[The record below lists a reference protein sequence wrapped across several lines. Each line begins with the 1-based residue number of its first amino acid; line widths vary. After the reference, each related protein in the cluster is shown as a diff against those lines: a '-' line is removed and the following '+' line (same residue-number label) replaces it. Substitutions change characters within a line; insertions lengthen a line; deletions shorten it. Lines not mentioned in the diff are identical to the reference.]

1 VIESVKITNF
11 QSLNNVEIELGKFTV
26 IVGPSSS
33 GKSAL
38 TRAIKAVALNAL
50 DSDYITRGT
59 KHSAVSIKTEQS
71 TVTIERETG
80 GSSVYQIA
88 KVGSEESRYS
98 KLNRQVP
105 AQITEALGIS
115 PGTKE
120 VDSIHFAGQFD
131 TPYLLKEGSSSV
143 ARVLGELT
151 NVSTIFSAVRE
162 ASKRAKAASGI
173 VNLRKKDQQK
183 LLDQVADYSQLAPQA
198 KGLAEVE
205 SQLAQCQQLQTHI
218 DRLTSLHSQ
227 ADSALRKLQ
236 TIKEVGSLPDLGSVV
251 ETQLKLN
258 RLKSLVRTAAGS
270 RKMVQT
276 ATSSIDQA
284 SSAIMLA
291 ETQLHDTLVEHGTC
305 PTCQQ
310 QVS

>member
-1 VIESVKITNF
+1 MIESVKVTNF
-11 QSLNNVEIELGKFTV
+11 QSLYDLDLDLGKFTV

-33 GKSAL
+33 GKSAV
-38 TRAIKAVALNAL
+38 TRAVKAVALNAL

-59 KHSAVSIKTEQS
+59 KKSAVSLKTETA

-80 GSSVYQIA
+80 GSSAYQIA
-88 KVGSEESRYS
+88 EIGGKESRYS

-105 AQITEALGIS
+105 TQVTEVLGIS

-173 VNLRKKDQQK
+173 ANLRKKDQQK
-183 LLDQVADYSQLAPQA
+183 LLDQISDYSDVATQA
-198 KGLAEVE
+198 KTITQVE
-205 SQLAQCQQLQTHI
+205 AKLLECQQLKDQISQLTTFW
-218 DRLTSLHSQ
+218 DRASQ
-227 ADSALRKLQ
+227 ALSTLEKAEKTFD
-236 TIKEVGSLPDLGSVV
+236 LPDLASV
-251 ETQLKLN
+251 LKAYENLN
-258 RLKSLVRTAAGS
+258 NFKLLVRQVVLS
-270 RKMVQT
+270 KK
-276 ATSSIDQA
+276 SIDQA
-284 SSAIMLA
+284 VVGIDATTSDILA
-291 ETQLHDTLVEHGTC
+291 AENLLHEILLEHGTC

-310 QVS
+310 KIN

>member
-1 VIESVKITNF
+1 MIESIKVINF
-11 QSLNNVEIELGKFTV
+11 QSLQDVEVELGNFTV

-38 TRAIKAVALNAL
+38 TRAIKAVALNSL

-59 KHSAVSIKTEQS
+59 KRSAVSIKTETS
-71 TVTIERETG
+71 TVTIERESG

-88 KVGSEESRYS
+88 KSGSEESRYS

-105 AQITEALGIS
+105 TQVTEALGIS

-120 VDSIHFAGQFD
+120 VESIHFAGQFD

-162 ASKRAKAASGI
+162 ASKRAKAASN
-173 VNLRKKDQQK
+173 VANLRKKDQEK
-183 LLDQVADYSQLAPQA
+183 LLQQVSDYAQVSIQA
-198 KGLAEVE
+198 KGITEVE
-205 SQLAQCQQLQTHI
+205 AKLARSIQLQEQLASLTRLHNQAQKALSTLQ
-218 DRLTSLHSQ
+218 
-227 ADSALRKLQ
+227 A
-236 TIKEVGSLPDLGSVV
+236 IKEIPALPDLGPV
-251 ETQLKLN
+251 LKAESTLN
-258 RLKSLVRTAAGS
+258 RFKTLALQAISAKKSIVEAGS
-270 RKMVQT
+270 
-276 ATSSIDQA
+276 AIDQA

-291 ETQLHDTLVEHGTC
+291 ETQLHDTLVSHGTC

-310 QVS
+310 KVS